1 MYAYTYAYMYVC
13 MHIISLHITCALSL
27 LPSEA
32 SDADSPVL
40 PKVCHITQRQPFQAT
55 EAFVPFVHAAL
66 GASLRTLL
74 GLLRGL
80 LRRLLRRLQLL
91 RLLRRLLRRLLG
103 DSLRLLLLL
112 GLLRLWV
119 LFAVGGHRT

>member
-1 MYAYTYAYMYVC
+1 MYVC
-13 MHIISLHITCALSL
+13 MYACSAGPTCVTSAQ
-27 LPSEA
+27 LPAPA

-40 PKVCHITQRQPFQAT
+40 PKVCHITQRQPLQAT
-55 EAFVPFVHAAL
+55 QAFVPFVHAAL